1 MMVKALLFD
10 FDGTLLNTN
19 TLIIETFRHVLEE
32 YAPGKYTDE
41 DYVRFIGPSLEQT
54 FLAECPDCT
63 TEMVHKYR
71 MWNQA
76 HHDTLVSEYPNVK
89 ETLEALH
96 AQGIKLAIVTTKI
109 RTTMERG
116 LQLMGVAHLFDVTI
130 TLDDVDHPKPH
141 AEPIEK
147 ALAQLG
153 VCREEALMIGDN
165 SHDIEGGKN
174 AGVKTAGVA
183 WSIKGEAF
191 LRSLHPDY
199 ILHDMLDLLD
209 IVKE

>member
-1 MMVKALLFD
+1 MIKALLFD

-19 TLIIETFRHVLEE
+19 TLIIETFRHVLGE

-54 FLAECPDCT
+54 FLAECPECAA
-63 TEMVHKYR
+63 EMVHKYR
-71 MWNQA
+71 MWNQT

-130 TLDDVDHPKPH
+130 TLDDVEHPKPH
-141 AEPIEK
+141 AQPIEK

-153 VCREEALMIGDN
+153 VCREEAIMIGDN